1 MPEVG
6 LTFLSFANKYGGEV
20 VGLAIAFRASAEWR
34 INTRDHLEGKYTS
47 STPVGGGLGTTGA
60 VNVAM
65 ITAIDKGRSS
75 SLQIAEKAFEYENLL
90 GNTGGKQDQYFAAL
104 GGFNHLIFN
113 AEGVSKLRF
122 AIDKEMKCWLHRQ
135 LHVYDTRIQH
145 DPGALRDLIW
155 EKFLSGDEVVIE
167 ALMNLKTSAGEMAE
181 ALESGDKSNMAGVM
195 RRTCK
200 ATFGLHPGI
209 SKPYQD
215 VIEPLY
221 QSRDIL
227 SWKPVG
233 AGAGG
238 CVMMLVRDG
247 CETIVRDVCEQA
259 NWSRLSRDY
268 DDEGVCVEAV

>member
-1 MPEVG
+1 
-6 LTFLSFANKYGGEV
+6 
-20 VGLAIAFRASAEWR
+20 
-34 INTRDHLEGKYTS
+34 
-47 STPVGGGLGTTGA
+47 
-60 VNVAM
+60 
-65 ITAIDKGRSS
+65 
-75 SLQIAEKAFEYENLL
+75 
-90 GNTGGKQDQYFAAL
+90 
-104 GGFNHLIFN
+104 
-113 AEGVSKLRF
+113 
-122 AIDKEMKCWLHRQ
+122 
-135 LHVYDTRIQH
+135 
-145 DPGALRDLIW
+145 
-155 EKFLSGDEVVIE
+155 LSGDEVVIE

-259 NWSRLSRDY
+259 NWSRLSWDY